1 MRLTCLVGATGKVNT
16 RVLLHALEYQPSL
29 LIDCHN
35 VANPH
40 SLFPFVQ
47 YEKFAG
53 VFVVPAESL
62 YRFRAALR
70 ILPKIAD
77 GVGAK
82 CIVITTFTGLFD
94 FDNEEE
100 SNAVI
105 EHCWELIRQAAAS
118 YEVVVGLKAA
128 TYEALARSHGAELVQ
143 I

>member
-1 MRLTCLVGATGKVNT
+1 MRLTCLVGATGNVNT
-16 RVLLHALEYQPSL
+16 QVLLHALEHPPSL

-70 ILPKIAD
+70 ILPKIAY

-82 CIVITTFTGLFD
+82 CIIITTFTGLFD

-105 EHCWELIRQAAAS
+105 EHCWELIREAAAT
-118 YEVVVGLKAA
+118 YEVVVGLKAG
-128 TYEALARSHGAELVQ
+128 TYETLARSHGAELVQ